1 MINEVERALTPTA
14 QSLLLL
20 MPRGFRSGG
29 ARSFEHP
36 RIPGSN
42 TLAPAPRAET
52 LMGHNF

>member
-1 MINEVERALTPTA
+1 MINKVERALTPTA